1 MSGPI
6 ATAVSAIFGLEASV
20 ASFVASIVT
29 GTISGGIQVHDESG
43 LLGRG
48 TGGIVSLASI
58 LASVLFWIHMKRMMQ
73 LLSNVLL
80 FAAADKIAKLL
91 IILLA
96 KGPPLLH
103 EVRCRTTCNSKNF
116 QETLLKD
123 NLVFVTFSSLILQFD
138 SPGSSNSLGS
148 PAVIRVQG
156 PSIYYQGKKVRTK
169 MFDIDNVSPDPG
181 TEFSWW

>member
-1 MSGPI
+1 M
-6 ATAVSAIFGLEASV
+6 
-20 ASFVASIVT
+20 
-29 GTISGGIQVHDESG
+29 
-43 LLGRG
+43 
-48 TGGIVSLASI
+48 SLASI
-58 LASVLFWIHMKRMMQ
+58 LASVLFWIHMKQMMMQ

-103 EVRCRTTCNSKNF
+103 EVRCRTTCNFPRNPS
-116 QETLLKD
+116 QRQPC
-123 NLVFVTFSSLILQFD
+123 FVTFSSFLLQFD

-181 TEFSWW
+181 TGFSWW

>member
-103 EVRCRTTCNSKNF
+103 EVRCRTTCNFPSNPSHRQPCF
-116 QETLLKD
+116 CDIFFFSIAVRLTWLKQ
-123 NLVFVTFSSLILQFD
+123 LFGF
-138 SPGSSNSLGS
+138 PG
-148 PAVIRVQG
+148 RDQG
-156 PSIYYQGKKVRTK
+156 PRAQHLLPGQKGSDK
-169 MFDIDNVSPDPG
+169 NV
-181 TEFSWW
+181 